1 MIDYGKVRSTVKP
14 QPIEIDDFSV
24 WRHTDIREISENIG
38 TDNEF
43 VGYEYNST
51 RYDKNEYIL
60 QQQNDINDIMAA
72 LCELA
77 ELCVG
82 GE

>member
-1 MIDYGKVRSTVKP
+1 MLDYGKVRSTVKP